1 MRNWASAWMR
11 KDVKGYLAAYARDFR
26 TPGGEARAA
35 WESERARR
43 IDKPGAIEVSIEQLR
58 ISVEGA
64 ERATAKFRQHYRSGT
79 LKTSAG
85 KTLVLVRHDGKWLIQ
100 QERVGN

>member
-1 MRNWASAWMR
+1 M
-11 KDVKGYLAAYARDFR
+11 
-26 TPGGEARAA
+26 
-35 WESERARR
+35 
-43 IDKPGAIEVSIEQLR
+43 SIEQLR